1 MTTVRIYDYRAVVR
15 RGERSADQPI
25 SGFYKIIR
33 EEPKDLPASKV
44 LAVHLPDL
52 LDLLGCRAL
61 QAAWTVLPIKL
72 FYPTLNSFDDEFMV
86 VGGEGAGQLEE
97 YSRNKSPLNGKLLV
111 ELAKATVQ
119 IIWGEFAAVLPGQDS
134 IWLTI
139 RAIDSTFYEVT
150 TSDPTV
156 LDRISSTYK
165 DVRLADAP
173 FTFTPIP
180 QEPSEDG
187 N

>member
-1 MTTVRIYDYRAVVR
+1 MATVRIYDDRAVVR
-15 RGERSADQPI
+15 RGGRPPDPEI
-25 SGFYKIIR
+25 SGFYKLI

-52 LDLLGCRAL
+52 LGLLGSRAL
-61 QAAWTVLPIKL
+61 QADWTVSPVKL

-86 VGGEGAGQLEE
+86 VGDESADQLEE
-97 YSRNKSPLNGKLLV
+97 YSRNKSPLNGKLLA

-119 IIWGEFAAVLPGQDS
+119 IIWGEFAAVLPDQDS
-134 IWLTI
+134 IWVTI

-156 LDRISSTYK
+156 LDRIRSTYK
-165 DVRLADAP
+165 DVRVADAP
-173 FTFTPIP
+173 VAFTPIP
-180 QEPSEDG
+180 QVPREDG